1 MNLFKKVEKLAKKM
15 KWYDI
20 SLLKGT
26 VFFFTL
32 FLVTA
37 WAEFRNLVLGVHWT
51 WYLML
56 SIIFMIPLLK
66 KMFSK

>member
-1 MNLFKKVEKLAKKM
+1 MNLFKRVERLAKKM

-32 FLVTA
+32 FLVTV
-37 WAEFRNLVLGVHWT
+37 WTEFRNAVLEVHWT
-51 WYLML
+51 WHLL
-56 SIIFMIPLLK
+56 FSLILMIPLLK

>member
-1 MNLFKKVEKLAKKM
+1 MNLFKRVERLAKKM

-37 WAEFRNLVLGVHWT
+37 WTEFRNIVLEVHWT
-51 WYLML
+51 WYLLFSLILM
-56 SIIFMIPLLK
+56 MPLLK